1 MKKYNLVLGIAHN
14 FSSLEDKFVKS
25 FKSFE
30 LKGTN
35 FNLPSSKDFIYHSNY
50 AVTLDNIAEKLN
62 FEKANYKKFPKLRR
76 FSFDIGPCYNI
87 VRTEKMK
94 YFPVKKSNFLT
105 KEKIFRLI
113 TKQIK
118 NLNIFFD
125 NKCELAVENLPYYN
139 TPAYKGVCFP
149 EFYNEVSKKFLL
161 NQVLDLAHLE
171 ITALNNNL
179 HVEELLE
186 RVDHKYV
193 TEIQICKIKLDKK
206 KKFPAIDAHLSPN
219 KHDFD
224 LLMKALKM
232 NPNKK
237 IDIVIEQWKNTVSL
251 QNSYYKLQD
260 FLSKHI

>member
-1 MKKYNLVLGIAHN
+1 M
-14 FSSLEDKFVKS
+14 
-25 FKSFE
+25 
-30 LKGTN
+30 
-35 FNLPSSKDFIYHSNY
+35 
-50 AVTLDNIAEKLN
+50 
-62 FEKANYKKFPKLRR
+62 
-76 FSFDIGPCYNI
+76 
-87 VRTEKMK
+87 
-94 YFPVKKSNFLT
+94 
-105 KEKIFRLI
+105 
-113 TKQIK
+113 
-118 NLNIFFD
+118 
-125 NKCELAVENLPYYN
+125 
-139 TPAYKGVCFP
+139 
-149 EFYNEVSKKFLL
+149 
-161 NQVLDLAHLE
+161 DLAHLE
-171 ITALNNNL
+171 ITAINNNL
-179 HVEELLE
+179 YVEELLE